1 MADRPDIGVT
11 GPDDKYPI
19 SWWATRMAVALAG
32 GNAVRLTPDTY
43 REHKKERFRGI
54 IIGGGSDIDPTLY
67 GGEDN
72 GLSKIDKP
80 RDDFEIEMIEHA
92 LETHLP
98 IMGICRGAQLINV
111 VLGGNLHPDIRPLRS
126 LTSNRRTPF
135 PSKTAICTDIGK
147 VHASIKTE
155 KWRINS
161 LHHQAVDELGRGL
174 RVVARDMDDFV
185 QAIESDLHPYLVGV
199 QWHPEYLQY
208 IGRQRRLF
216 QRLIDEAMGS
226 RAEVLYS

>member
-11 GPDDKYPI
+11 GPDDRYPI
-19 SWWATRMAVALAG
+19 AWWATRIAVALAG
-32 GNAVRLTPDTY
+32 GNAIRLTPNTY
-43 REHKKERFRGI
+43 KAHQKERFRGI
-54 IIGGGSDIDPTLY
+54 VIGGGSDIDPSLY

-72 GLSKIDKP
+72 GLSKIDKA

-92 LETHLP
+92 LDTHLP

-111 VLGGNLHPDIRPLRS
+111 VLGGNLHADIRPSRS

-135 PSKTAICTDIGK
+135 PAKTAIQVDIGK
-147 VHASIKTE
+147 IHACIKTE
-155 KWRINS
+155 RWRINS

-174 RVVARDMDDFV
+174 KVVAKDLDGFV
-185 QAIESDLHPYLVGV
+185 QAIESFQHPYLVGV

-216 QRLIDEAMGS
+216 RRLVEEAMG
-226 RAEVLYS
+226 AAPEVLYE